1 MSDELYD
8 PRTFSKS
15 VYKALSDIW
24 QQHQNDRTRLK
35 EQYKQSVE
43 LYSYL
48 ATWGMLRL
56 KAEEQALNQDGK
68 KDIVVIFFK
77 TLQELSGQTG
87 LEQNQG
93 LDTLSD
99 MEAEDY
105 LGLTG
110 LGLQIAR
117 EFAFWATAVYA
128 DVKAEAEAE

>member
-15 VYKALSDIW
+15 VYKALSYIW
-24 QQHQNDRTRLK
+24 QKHQDDRTRLK